1 MCSGRGGQ
9 AAPPEWHGCPRGCD
23 AVRCLGRA
31 TNEEGLPPTA
41 TPVRRQALP
50 LGTSQPVVSA
60 CRSRAFWTGHH
71 GPGPGNM
78 RQSPHHPAPAC
89 VFYPRPMLNK
99 AQSALSCSLTVS
111 AAASTCNCLAFH
123 RVPARPLVRPSNL
136 STHGRPALCRCCRCP
151 TESRHASC
159 FPAELAG
166 LAFRVLSARY
176 TTAGMKTSCRMTPGR
191 LPTIPAVKG

>member
-1 MCSGRGGQ
+1 M
-9 AAPPEWHGCPRGCD
+9 AAPG
-23 AVRCLGRA
+23 AA
-31 TNEEGLPPTA
+31 TRSGALDGQYAINEEGLPTTA

-60 CRSRAFWTGHH
+60 SRSRASWTGHH
-71 GPGPGNM
+71 GPGPGIM

-99 AQSALSCSLTVS
+99 AQSALSCFLTVS
-111 AAASTCNCLAFH
+111 AAASTGNCPAFH

-136 STHGRPALCRCCRCP
+136 STQGGRLSVAAAGVQLNPV
-151 TESRHASC
+151 ESRHASC